1 MVDEDHK
8 MLTWL
13 CSLLAIADKSTLRKF
28 VASFPR
34 NQIAQL
40 MMPHIESGKMALR
53 GPLITLL
60 RSGAVRTGAVGL
72 DEDMRRR
79 SLLVCLDGVC
89 HVAGTL
95 IAPNGV
101 MPLEARNLAYDIR
114 TNFANISLMRAM
126 WSDGDAAIRVTS
138 RSICALLARYL
149 MRRGQLEGPELAWL
163 QDVTG
168 ETPHAMLNS
177 LGDFAVLD
185 HMNLKSF
192 VYGVLSPQAGEL
204 PTENTASF
212 TKTLAILMDAGLQP
226 PYDRTRFNAG
236 LVNFIHRVE
245 NEDDPRGPF
254 AANKLGQMYQSILQP

>member
-1 MVDEDHK
+1 
-8 MLTWL
+8 
-13 CSLLAIADKSTLRKF
+13 
-28 VASFPR
+28 
-34 NQIAQL
+34 
-40 MMPHIESGKMALR
+40 
-53 GPLITLL
+53 
-60 RSGAVRTGAVGL
+60 
-72 DEDMRRR
+72 MRQR

-89 HVAGTL
+89 HVAGAL
-95 IAPNGV
+95 IVPNGV
-101 MPLEARNLAYDIR
+101 TQSQAWDLAHDVR

-138 RSICALLARYL
+138 RSICAFLAQYL

-168 ETPHAMLNS
+168 ETPHAILNS
-177 LGDFAVLD
+177 LGDFAALN

-204 PTENTASF
+204 PTENAASF

-236 LVNFIHRVE
+236 LVNFIQRVE

-254 AANKLGQMYQSILQP
+254 ATNKLGQMYQSILQP